1 MRVYVTD
8 KRIPLNQICTL
19 NVEMRDVF
27 MCFASLHEAEC
38 TRALNKDST
47 KSYCNLFLS
56 KYVFVYVC
64 ASWFQIALHRSM
76 FYWVLFSG
84 ILRSEY

>member
-47 KSYCNLFLS
+47 KSYCNL
-56 KYVFVYVC
+56 
-64 ASWFQIALHRSM
+64 SM
-76 FYWVLFSG
+76 CLCMSVLPGFK
-84 ILRSEY
+84 

>member
-1 MRVYVTD
+1 MKIALPFNVNFFSNLIYLCTSKCVCVCVTD
-8 KRIPLNQICTL
+8 KRIPVNQICTL

-47 KSYCNLFLS
+47 KSYCKLF
-56 KYVFVYVC
+56 FVQVC
-64 ASWFQIALHRSM
+64 VCVRL
-76 FYWVLFSG
+76 
-84 ILRSEY
+84 